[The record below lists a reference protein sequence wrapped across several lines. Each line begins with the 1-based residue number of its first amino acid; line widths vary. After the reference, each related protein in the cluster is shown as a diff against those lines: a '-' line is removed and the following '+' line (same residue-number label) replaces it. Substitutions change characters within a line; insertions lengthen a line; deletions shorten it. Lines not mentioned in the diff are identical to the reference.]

1 MLPCVVS
8 ILGIMASSL
17 AVTRPTNFDEEER
30 EPGGRGR
37 EMRLLCGSINRVEK
51 KKKEKKGEG
60 RGGGGKKNR
69 KSGLAKGKH
78 VARIYWSV
86 GPF

>member
-51 KKKEKKGEG
+51 KKEKKGEG
-60 RGGGGKKNR
+60 GGGGGGKKIE
-69 KSGLAKGKH
+69 KAD
-78 VARIYWSV
+78 
-86 GPF
+86 

>member
-51 KKKEKKGEG
+51 KKEKKGEG
-60 RGGGGKKNR
+60 GGGGEGKKIE
-69 KSGLAKGKH
+69 KAD
-78 VARIYWSV
+78 
-86 GPF
+86 

>member
-1 MLPCVVS
+1 
-8 ILGIMASSL
+8 MASSL

-51 KKKEKKGEG
+51 KKKEKEGEG
-60 RGGGGKKNR
+60 RGGGGKK
-69 KSGLAKGKH
+69 K
-78 VARIYWSV
+78 
-86 GPF
+86 

>member
-1 MLPCVVS
+1 
-8 ILGIMASSL
+8 MASSL

-51 KKKEKKGEG
+51 KKEKKGEG
-60 RGGGGKKNR
+60 GGGGEGKKIE
-69 KSGLAKGKH
+69 KAD
-78 VARIYWSV
+78 
-86 GPF
+86 

>member
-51 KKKEKKGEG
+51 KKKKRGKGEEAG
-60 RGGGGKKNR
+60 EGKK
-69 KSGLAKGKH
+69 
-78 VARIYWSV
+78 
-86 GPF
+86 